1 MEIKVENKTLSE
13 KVNSLEVEKE
23 NISEKKGNEN
33 VTFGSKS
40 LEEELSQSGYSL
52 SVTDGF
58 QCEDCSKM
66 FTSRDDLK
74 KHIQTSHV
82 APLNS
87 KLLQMEKEISEQ
99 RLQIATSLFNL
110 KQQEL
115 KEKLQPC
122 VCRGFCSINHIKY
135 NWTKSVSENLFS
147 RYKSHY
153 SCN

>member
-1 MEIKVENKTLSE
+1 
-13 KVNSLEVEKE
+13 
-23 NISEKKGNEN
+23 
-33 VTFGSKS
+33 
-40 LEEELSQSGYSL
+40 
-52 SVTDGF
+52 
-58 QCEDCSKM
+58 M

-74 KHIQTSHV
+74 KHIQTSPV

-153 SCN
+153 SCNQCSENFQNLHQLKAHMGTYYSNSRETENGGNRFKYALRQGGLSRI